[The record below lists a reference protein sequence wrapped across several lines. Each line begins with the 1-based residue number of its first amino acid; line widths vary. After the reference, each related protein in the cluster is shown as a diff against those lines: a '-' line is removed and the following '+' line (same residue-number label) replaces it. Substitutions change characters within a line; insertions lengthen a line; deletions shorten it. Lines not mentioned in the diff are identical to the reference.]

1 MCAKRISKYDLTDDA
16 KSYLI
21 DLLNQTNKI
30 VKDYQYNAC
39 DFSFTDITY
48 VKNINDLTTAVCEGL
63 DSLLSMQK
71 HKIKEQTKLRSGT
84 KNYYKKYYQN
94 GNIKK
99 IDCYVDGNHDFSFMA
114 YYENNKR
121 YLIPFKPETNQHSYT
136 YTVVSVYDGNNV
148 IEEYLVIETQ
158 IVYFRYDKTADGS
171 IKRTYI
177 NYAPNGSYPILGCE
191 IGIFEITEQIEYKP
205 ISEYSWYSE
214 FDAKRKNAEFSA
226 PDIPIIKTYI

>member
-1 MCAKRISKYDLTDDA
+1 MCAKRISKYDLTDDV

-84 KNYYKKYYQN
+84 KNYYKKYY
-94 GNIKK
+94 GE
-99 IDCYVDGNHDFSFMA
+99 G
-114 YYENNKR
+114 
-121 YLIPFKPETNQHSYT
+121 
-136 YTVVSVYDGNNV
+136 VSCFLAVLFHHKAFPLFY
-148 IEEYLVIETQ
+148 
-158 IVYFRYDKTADGS
+158 
-171 IKRTYI
+171 
-177 NYAPNGSYPILGCE
+177 
-191 IGIFEITEQIEYKP
+191 
-205 ISEYSWYSE
+205 
-214 FDAKRKNAEFSA
+214 
-226 PDIPIIKTYI
+226 